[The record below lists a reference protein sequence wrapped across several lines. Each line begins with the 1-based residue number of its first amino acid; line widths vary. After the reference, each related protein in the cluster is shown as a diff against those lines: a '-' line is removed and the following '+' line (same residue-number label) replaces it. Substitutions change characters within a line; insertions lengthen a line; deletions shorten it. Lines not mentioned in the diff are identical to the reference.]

1 MIESVLARKQLSLR
15 VKITVK
21 TLISVGLI
29 ALAVILPQ
37 IFHFAFGAQSGVKFL
52 PMYLPVLLGG
62 CLLGIRWGV
71 AVGALSP
78 LVSFLI
84 TSAAG
89 NPMPALARLPFMSA
103 ELVIF
108 AAVAGA
114 FSKKIAKNALWAFP
128 AVISAQI
135 VGRAAF
141 LALVAI
147 FQSVS
152 PFTPA
157 LIWGQIVSGV
167 TGLILQ
173 AIFAPLIVIALK
185 ALLDKK
191 SD

>member
-62 CLLGIRWGV
+62 CLLGVRWGV

-78 LVSFLI
+78 LVSFFI

-89 NPMPALARLPFMSA
+89 TPMPALARLPFMAA
-103 ELVIF
+103 ELVVF

-135 VGRAAF
+135 AGRAAF
-141 LALVAI
+141 LTLVAI
-147 FQSVS
+147 FRNVS

-173 AIFAPLIVIALK
+173 AIFAPLVVVALK
-185 ALLDKK
+185 KLLDKK

>member
-62 CLLGIRWGV
+62 CLLGIRWGI

-78 LVSFLI
+78 LVSFFI

-108 AAVAGA
+108 AAVSGS
-114 FSKKIAKNALWAFP
+114 FSKKIAKNAFWAFP

-141 LALVAI
+141 LGLVAI
-147 FQSVS
+147 FQNLV

-157 LIWGQIVSGV
+157 IIRGQIVSGV
-167 TGLILQ
+167 TGLVWQ
-173 AIFAPLIVIALK
+173 AIFAPIAVIALK

-191 SD
+191 SE

>member
-108 AAVAGA
+108 AAVSGA

-147 FQSVS
+147 FQSLV

-157 LIWGQIVSGV
+157 IIRGQIVSGV
-167 TGLILQ
+167 TGLVWQ
-173 AIFAPLIVIALK
+173 AIFAPIAVIALK

-191 SD
+191 SE

>member
-62 CLLGIRWGV
+62 CLLGVKWGI

-78 LVSFLI
+78 LVSFFI

-108 AAVAGA
+108 AAVSGS

-141 LALVAI
+141 LGLVAI
-147 FQSVS
+147 FQSLV

-157 LIWGQIVSGV
+157 IIRGQIVSGV
-167 TGLILQ
+167 TGLVWQ
-173 AIFAPLIVIALK
+173 AIFAPIAVIALK

-191 SD
+191 SE

>member
-1 MIESVLARKQLSLR
+1 MIESVLTRKQVSLR

-21 TLISVGLI
+21 TLISASLI
-29 ALAVILPQ
+29 VLAVILPQ
-37 IFHFAFGAQSGVKFL
+37 LFHFAFGAQSGIKFL
-52 PMYLPVLLGG
+52 PMYLPVILGG
-62 CLLGIRWGV
+62 CLLGIKWGV

-89 NPMPALARLPFMSA
+89 NPMPALARLPFMAA
-103 ELVIF
+103 ELVVF

-141 LALVAI
+141 LGSVAI
-147 FQSVS
+147 FQSLV

-157 LIWGQIVSGV
+157 LIWSQIVTGI
-167 TGLILQ
+167 TGLALQ
-173 AIFAPLIVIALK
+173 AVFAPLIVIALK
-185 ALLDKK
+185 LLLDKK
-191 SD
+191 GE

>member
-1 MIESVLARKQLSLR
+1 MIESVLTSRQVSLR

-29 ALAVILPQ
+29 ALAVVLPQ
-37 IFHFAFGAQSGVKFL
+37 LFHFAFGAQSGVKFL
-52 PMYLPVLLGG
+52 PMYLPVLIGG
-62 CLLGIRWGV
+62 CLLGAKWGL

-89 NPMPALARLPFMSA
+89 NPMPALARLPFMMA
-103 ELVIF
+103 ELVVF
-108 AAVAGA
+108 AAVSGA
-114 FSKKIAKNALWAFP
+114 FSEKIAKNALWAFP

-135 VGRAAF
+135 TGRAAF

-147 FQSVS
+147 FQSVT
-152 PFTPA
+152 PFTPSM
-157 LIWGQIVSGV
+157 IWSQILSGG

-173 AIFAPLIVIALK
+173 AIAVPLIVIALK
-185 ALLDKK
+185 KLLDKK
-191 SD
+191 GE